1 MKKPEKLTR
10 GEELLA
16 QALEECL
23 DEDLSFVPPER
34 EIARTH
40 RFSERF
46 AESMDRFLGKE
57 VREKEIR
64 RHFMPRYGYL
74 AACMLVFCVCGGLFL
89 GVLYP
94 EWSRTGSTADEAQT
108 EESTAALP
116 EETAEDAAASA
127 EGAVSGGVS
136 EDYGVTTQSEAA
148 EPEEAAAA
156 ADGGAPAAKE
166 YCGQTVYPAD
176 QQDVPETLDG
186 VTVKVNS
193 PVQDEENP
201 VLYLTIGNTGED
213 PVEYEDRCALEV
225 WLDDGWYVLPVYEEK
240 EIRTGELEAGM
251 AVDEIVDLSSYEID
265 YSAQRFRL
273 VTRVNG
279 DKIGAEF
286 TFSEEFSESMSR

>member
-46 AESMDRFLGKE
+46 SESMDRFLGKE

-64 RHFMPRYGYL
+64 KHFMPRYGYL
-74 AACMLVFCVCGGLFL
+74 AACVLVFCVCGGLFL
-89 GVLYP
+89 KVLYP
-94 EWSRTGSTADEAQT
+94 DWNSTGSAADEVGT
-108 EESTAALP
+108 EEPPAARP
-116 EETAEDAAASA
+116 EETGEAAAASA
-127 EGAVSGGVS
+127 EDAVSGGAAD
-136 EDYGVTTQSEAA
+136 DYGVPAQSEAVS
-148 EPEEAAAA
+148 EEASAK

-166 YCGQTVYPAD
+166 YCGQTVYLAD

-213 PVEYEDRCALEV
+213 TVEYEDRCTLEV
-225 WLDDGWYVLPVYEEK
+225 WLDDGWYALPVYEEK

-286 TFSEEFSESMSR
+286 TFSEEFSESMNS

>member
-10 GEELLA
+10 GEELLT

-23 DEDLSFVPPER
+23 DEDLSFVPPDR

-40 RFSERF
+40 RFSEQF
-46 AESMDRFLGKE
+46 TEFMDGILGKKA
-57 VREKEIR
+57 REKEIR

-74 AACMLVFCVCGGLFL
+74 AACALVFCICGGLFL

-94 EWSRTGSTADEAQT
+94 EWSRTGSTADGPRT
-108 EESTAALP
+108 EEPAAETS
-116 EETAEDAAASA
+116 EEAAEDAAENAVASA
-127 EGAVSGGVS
+127 EDAVSGGAS
-136 EDYGVTTQSEAA
+136 EE
-148 EPEEAAAA
+148 
-156 ADGGAPAAKE
+156 AAKE
-166 YCGQTVYPAD
+166 YCGQTVYLAD
-176 QQDVPETLDG
+176 QQEVPETLGG

-213 PVEYEDRCALEV
+213 TVEYEDRCALEV
-225 WLDDGWYVLPVYEEK
+225 WLDDGWYALPVYEEK

-265 YSAQRFRL
+265 YSAQKFRL

-286 TFSEEFSESMSR
+286 TFSEEFSESMSD